1 MKAIE
6 AFFNALFIG
15 AAIVIVALGAIF
27 IAKGGVVTTYENNPI
42 NHFAAPIHA
51 MVDGKTHHMFENDK
65 VILDIS
71 YNK

>member
-6 AFFNALFIG
+6 AFFNTIFIG
-15 AAIVIVALGAIF
+15 IAIVIVALGTLFVI
-27 IAKGGVVTTYENNPI
+27 KGGEVHTFENNTI
-42 NHFAAPIHA
+42 NHIAAPIHA
-51 MVDGKTHHMFENDK
+51 MVDGKQHHMFESNT

>member
-6 AFFNALFIG
+6 ATFNAIFIG
-15 AAIVIVALGAIF
+15 IAIVIVVLGSLF
-27 IAKGGVVTTYENNPI
+27 IAKGGEVSVYENNPI

-51 MVDGKTHHMFENDK
+51 MVDGKTHHMFENQK